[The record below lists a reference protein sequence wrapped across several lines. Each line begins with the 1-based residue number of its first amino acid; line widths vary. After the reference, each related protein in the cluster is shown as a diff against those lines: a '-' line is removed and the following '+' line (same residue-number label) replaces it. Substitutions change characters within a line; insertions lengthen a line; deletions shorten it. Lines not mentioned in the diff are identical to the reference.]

1 MHVRF
6 VEAMALPGT
15 ERAARVKRS
24 VRIFCLDFILS
35 KLLDVDSLPDITL
48 ESSFWRFF
56 CAPLDSDFSSI
67 YATKT
72 LAIVCLSPTVYCS
85 MEPEKVVTL
94 AKNFPDV
101 LITLLSRMDKE
112 ERQKILNDFKDNSPI
127 AFKAW
132 YSPEVENYLN
142 IMGKQ

>member
-1 MHVRF
+1 
-6 VEAMALPGT
+6 
-15 ERAARVKRS
+15 
-24 VRIFCLDFILS
+24 
-35 KLLDVDSLPDITL
+35 
-48 ESSFWRFF
+48 
-56 CAPLDSDFSSI
+56 
-67 YATKT
+67 
-72 LAIVCLSPTVYCS
+72 